1 MISKTTFVCILMVSL
16 FAIGRCRQLDVGEIK
31 SSSNFIFEK
40 CVRDRCGEEECWC
53 CVIDPLR
60 PCKKTDKEC
69 NADGKCPIPWS

>member
-1 MISKTTFVCILMVSL
+1 M
-16 FAIGRCRQLDVGEIK
+16 GEIK